1 MNLIYKVGK
10 GLIYLHIN
18 KKIKRSNIIK
28 IGQEVLRTESMA
40 LNKLTKNLNK
50 SFVDAV
56 ELISQQ
62 NGKLI
67 ISGVGKSGNIA
78 AKIAAS
84 FTSTGIPAIYL
95 NPVDASHGDMGIIQK
110 NDVLIIL
117 SNSGESNELADLI
130 NFSKKKKLK
139 IISITSTH
147 KSLLAKNSDIN
158 LILPNHKEADK
169 LQTIPTTSTTM
180 SLALGDALCCS
191 VLSLRKF
198 DKNSFS
204 ELHPGGKI
212 GKKLK
217 TLNEI
222 MDTDIPIIGSNS
234 SIVDAVLVMTEKKY
248 GCAVVLDKNKKIK
261 GIITDGDLR
270 RSIGKINMTEKATK
284 IMKNKP
290 IIAKSD
296 LLISSAIVLMNKH
309 SITSLIV
316 AKLNKPI
323 GIVNLKKCLD
333 ND

>member
-1 MNLIYKVGK
+1 MNKS
-10 GLIYLHIN
+10 
-18 KKIKRSNIIK
+18 KIKK
-28 IGQEVLRTESMA
+28 VGQEVIKLESIA
-40 LNKLTKNLNK
+40 LAKLSK
-50 SFVDAV
+50 SLDKDFIKAV
-56 ELISQQ
+56 ELISKQ
-62 NGKLI
+62 NGKI
-67 ISGVGKSGNIA
+67 IVSGVGKSGNIA
-78 AKIAAS
+78 GKIAAS

-95 NPVDASHGDMGIIQK
+95 NPVDASHGDMGIIEK

-117 SNSGESNELADLI
+117 SNSGETHELADLI
-130 NFSKKKKLK
+130 NFSKKKKII
-139 IISITSTH
+139 IISITSSK
-147 KSLLAKNSDIN
+147 KSLLSKNSDIG
-158 LILPNHKEADK
+158 LVLPPHSEADK

-198 DKNSFS
+198 DKKSFS

-222 MDTDIPIIGSNS
+222 MDIDIPIIQSNS
-234 SIVDAVLVMTEKKY
+234 SIIDAVLMMTEKKY
-248 GCAVVLDKNKKIK
+248 GCVVVLDRNKEIK

-270 RSIGKINMTEKATK
+270 RSIEKIDMKKKATN
-284 IMKNKP
+284 IMKSRP
-290 IIAKSD
+290 IVATSD

-316 AKLNKPI
+316 ARQNKPI
-323 GIVNLKKCLD
+323 GIVNIKKCLE

>member
-1 MNLIYKVGK
+1 MNKS
-10 GLIYLHIN
+10 
-18 KKIKRSNIIK
+18 KIKK
-28 IGQEVLRTESMA
+28 VGQEVIKLESIA
-40 LNKLTKNLNK
+40 LAKLSK
-50 SFVDAV
+50 SLDKDFIKAV
-56 ELISQQ
+56 ELISKQ
-62 NGKLI
+62 NGKI
-67 ISGVGKSGNIA
+67 IVSGVGKSGNIA
-78 AKIAAS
+78 GKIAAS

-95 NPVDASHGDMGIIQK
+95 NPVDASHGDMGIVEK

-130 NFSKKKKLK
+130 NFSKKKKIK
-139 IISITSTH
+139 IISITSSK
-147 KSLLAKNSDIN
+147 KSLLSKNSDIG
-158 LILPNHKEADK
+158 LVLPPHSEADK

-198 DKNSFS
+198 DKKSFS

-217 TLNEI
+217 TLSEI
-222 MDTDIPIIGSNS
+222 MDIDIPIIQSNS
-234 SIVDAVLVMTEKKY
+234 SIIDAVLMMTEKKY
-248 GCAVVLDKNKKIK
+248 GCVVVLDRNKEIK

-270 RSIGKINMTEKATK
+270 RSIEKIDMKEKATN
-284 IMKNKP
+284 IMKSRP
-290 IIAKSD
+290 IVATSD

-316 AKLNKPI
+316 ARQNKPI
-323 GIVNLKKCLD
+323 GIVNIKKCLE

>member
-1 MNLIYKVGK
+1 MNKSQIKKV
-10 GLIYLHIN
+10 
-18 KKIKRSNIIK
+18 
-28 IGQEVLRTESMA
+28 GQEVIKLESIA
-40 LNKLTKNLNK
+40 LAKLSK
-50 SFVDAV
+50 SLDKDFIKAV
-56 ELISQQ
+56 ELISKQ
-62 NGKLI
+62 NGKI
-67 ISGVGKSGNIA
+67 IVSGVGKSGNIA
-78 AKIAAS
+78 GKIAAS

-95 NPVDASHGDMGIIQK
+95 NPVDASHGDMGIVEK

-117 SNSGESNELADLI
+117 SNSGESHELADLI
-130 NFSKKKKLK
+130 NFSKKKEIK
-139 IISITSTH
+139 IISITSSK
-147 KSLLAKNSDIN
+147 KSLLSKNSDIG
-158 LILPNHKEADK
+158 LVLPPHSEADK

-198 DKNSFS
+198 DKKSFS

-222 MDTDIPIIGSNS
+222 MDIDIPIIQSNS
-234 SIVDAVLVMTEKKY
+234 SIIDAVLMMTEKKY
-248 GCAVVLDKNKKIK
+248 GCVVVLDRNKEIK

-270 RSIGKINMTEKATK
+270 RSIEKIDMKEKATN
-284 IMKNKP
+284 IMKSRP
-290 IIAKSD
+290 IVATSD

-316 AKLNKPI
+316 ARQNKPI
-323 GIVNLKKCLD
+323 GIVNIKKCLE

>member
-1 MNLIYKVGK
+1 
-10 GLIYLHIN
+10 
-18 KKIKRSNIIK
+18 
-28 IGQEVLRTESMA
+28 
-40 LNKLTKNLNK
+40 
-50 SFVDAV
+50 
-56 ELISQQ
+56 
-62 NGKLI
+62 
-67 ISGVGKSGNIA
+67 
-78 AKIAAS
+78 
-84 FTSTGIPAIYL
+84 
-95 NPVDASHGDMGIIQK
+95 
-110 NDVLIIL
+110 
-117 SNSGESNELADLI
+117 
-130 NFSKKKKLK
+130 
-139 IISITSTH
+139 
-147 KSLLAKNSDIN
+147 
-158 LILPNHKEADK
+158 
-169 LQTIPTTSTTM
+169 M

-234 SIVDAVLVMTEKKY
+234 SIVDAILVMTEKKY

-270 RSIGKINMTEKATK
+270 RSIGKINMTEKAIK

-316 AKLNKPI
+316 AKVNKPI

>member
-1 MNLIYKVGK
+1 MNKS
-10 GLIYLHIN
+10 
-18 KKIKRSNIIK
+18 KIKK
-28 IGQEVLRTESMA
+28 VGQEVIKLESLA
-40 LNKLTKNLNK
+40 LTKLSK
-50 SFVDAV
+50 SLGNDFIKAV
-56 ELISQQ
+56 ELISNL
-62 NGKLI
+62 NGKII

-78 AKIAAS
+78 GKIAAS

-95 NPVDASHGDMGIIQK
+95 NPVDASHGDMGIVEKSDI
-110 NDVLIIL
+110 LIIL

-130 NFSKKKKLK
+130 NFSKKKKIK
-139 IISITSTH
+139 IISITSIK
-147 KSLLAKNSDIN
+147 KSLLSKNSDIN
-158 LILPNHKEADK
+158 LILPSHKEADK

-198 DKNSFS
+198 DKKSFV

-222 MDTDIPIIGSNS
+222 MDTDIPIINTQS
-234 SIVDAVLVMTEKKY
+234 SIVDAVLIMTEKKY
-248 GCAVVLDKNKKIK
+248 GCVVVLDNNKKIK

-270 RSIGKINMTEKATK
+270 RSISNINMNKKATN
-284 IMKNKP
+284 IMKSKP
-290 IIAKSD
+290 IVATSD
-296 LLISSAIVLMNKH
+296 LLISSAIVLMNKY

-316 AKLNKPI
+316 TRQNKPI
-323 GIVNLKKCLD
+323 GIVNLKKCLE

>member
-1 MNLIYKVGK
+1 MNELKIKKVGK
-10 GLIYLHIN
+10 DV
-18 KKIKRSNIIK
+18 IK
-28 IGQEVLRTESMA
+28 LESIA
-40 LNKLTKNLNK
+40 LAKLSK
-50 SFVDAV
+50 SIDKDFVKAV
-56 ELISQQ
+56 ELISQN
-62 NGKLI
+62 NGKVI

-78 AKIAAS
+78 GKIAAS

-95 NPVDASHGDMGIIQK
+95 NPVDASHGDMGIVEK

-117 SNSGESNELADLI
+117 SNSGESHELSDLI

-139 IISITSTH
+139 IISITSTS
-147 KSLLAKNSDIN
+147 KSLLSKNSDIS
-158 LILPNHKEADK
+158 LILPSHKEADK

-198 DKNSFS
+198 DKKSFI

-217 TLNEI
+217 TLGEI
-222 MDTDIPIIGSNS
+222 MDTDLPIINSQS
-234 SIVDAVLVMTEKKY
+234 SIIDAVLIMTEKKY
-248 GCAVVLDKNKKIK
+248 GCVVVLDQSKKIK

-270 RSIGKINMTEKATK
+270 RSISKVNVNEKATM
-284 IMKNKP
+284 IMKSRP
-290 IIAKSD
+290 IVATSD

-309 SITSLIV
+309 SITSLII
-316 AKLNKPI
+316 ASQNKPI
-323 GIVNLKKCLD
+323 GIVNIKKCLE

>member
-1 MNLIYKVGK
+1 M
-10 GLIYLHIN
+10 
-18 KKIKRSNIIK
+18 
-28 IGQEVLRTESMA
+28 
-40 LNKLTKNLNK
+40 NK
-50 SFVDAV
+50 SKIISVGQDVLKIESVALSKLSRSLDKNFVKAV

-95 NPVDASHGDMGIIQK
+95 NPVDASHGDMGIIEK
-110 NDVLIIL
+110 KDILIIL
-117 SNSGESNELADLI
+117 SNSGESHELSDLI
-130 NFSKKKKLK
+130 NFCKKKKLK
-139 IISITSTH
+139 IISITAKN
-147 KSLLAKNSDIN
+147 KSLLSKNSDIN
-158 LILPNHKEADK
+158 LILPFHKEADK

-191 VLSLRKF
+191 VLSLREF
-198 DKNSFS
+198 DKKSFS

-222 MDTDIPIIGSNS
+222 MDTDIPIIHSNS
-234 SIVDAVLVMTEKKY
+234 SIVDAVLIMTEKKY
-248 GCAVVLDKNKKIK
+248 GCVVVLDKFKKIK

-270 RSIGKINMTEKATK
+270 RSIAKINMKEKATT

-290 IIAKSD
+290 IVASSS
-296 LLISSAIVLMNKH
+296 LLISSAVVLMNKY

-316 AKLNKPI
+316 AKHNRPI
-323 GIVNLKKCLD
+323 GIVNIKKCLE

>member
-1 MNLIYKVGK
+1 MNKS
-10 GLIYLHIN
+10 
-18 KKIKRSNIIK
+18 KIKK
-28 IGQEVLRTESMA
+28 VGQEVIKLESIA
-40 LNKLTKNLNK
+40 LAKLSK
-50 SFVDAV
+50 SLDKDFIKAV
-56 ELISQQ
+56 ELISKQ
-62 NGKLI
+62 NGKI
-67 ISGVGKSGNIA
+67 IVSGVGKSGNIA
-78 AKIAAS
+78 GKIAAS

-95 NPVDASHGDMGIIQK
+95 NPVDASHGDMGIVEK

-117 SNSGESNELADLI
+117 SNSGETHELADLI
-130 NFSKKKKLK
+130 NFSKKKKIK
-139 IISITSTH
+139 IISITSSK
-147 KSLLAKNSDIN
+147 KSLLSKNSDIG
-158 LILPNHKEADK
+158 LVLPPHSEADK

-198 DKNSFS
+198 DKKSFS

-222 MDTDIPIIGSNS
+222 MDIDIPIIQSNS
-234 SIVDAVLVMTEKKY
+234 SIIDAVLMMTEKKY
-248 GCAVVLDKNKKIK
+248 GCVVVLDRNKEIK

-270 RSIGKINMTEKATK
+270 RSIEKIDMKEKATN
-284 IMKNKP
+284 IMKSRP
-290 IIAKSD
+290 IVATSD

-316 AKLNKPI
+316 ARQNKPI
-323 GIVNLKKCLD
+323 GIVNIKKCLE

>member
-1 MNLIYKVGK
+1 MNRSKIRKV
-10 GLIYLHIN
+10 
-18 KKIKRSNIIK
+18 
-28 IGQEVLRTESMA
+28 GQEVIKLESLA
-40 LNKLTKNLNK
+40 LTKLSK
-50 SFVDAV
+50 SLSNDFIKAV
-56 ELISQQ
+56 ELISHL
-62 NGKLI
+62 NGKII

-78 AKIAAS
+78 GKIAAS

-95 NPVDASHGDMGIIQK
+95 NPVDASHGDMGIVEKSDI
-110 NDVLIIL
+110 LIIL

-130 NFSKKKKLK
+130 NFSKKKKIK
-139 IISITSTH
+139 IISITSIK
-147 KSLLAKNSDIN
+147 KSLLSKNSDIN
-158 LILPNHKEADK
+158 LILPSHKEADK

-198 DKNSFS
+198 DKKSFV

-222 MDTDIPIIGSNS
+222 MDTDIPIINTQS
-234 SIVDAVLVMTEKKY
+234 SIVDAVLIMTEKKY
-248 GCAVVLDKNKKIK
+248 GCVVVLDNNKKIK

-270 RSIGKINMTEKATK
+270 RSISNINMNKKATN
-284 IMKNKP
+284 IMKSKP
-290 IIAKSD
+290 IVATSD
-296 LLISSAIVLMNKH
+296 LLISSAIVLMNKY

-316 AKLNKPI
+316 TRQNKPI
-323 GIVNLKKCLD
+323 GIVNLKKCLE

>member
-1 MNLIYKVGK
+1 MNKS
-10 GLIYLHIN
+10 
-18 KKIKRSNIIK
+18 KIKK
-28 IGQEVLRTESMA
+28 VGQEVIKLESVA
-40 LNKLTKNLNK
+40 LAKLSK
-50 SFVDAV
+50 SLDKDFIKAV

-62 NGKLI
+62 NGKI
-67 ISGVGKSGNIA
+67 IVSGVGKSGNIA
-78 AKIAAS
+78 GKIAAS

-95 NPVDASHGDMGIIQK
+95 NPVDASHGDMGIVEK
-110 NDVLIIL
+110 NDVLIII
-117 SNSGESNELADLI
+117 SNSGESHELADLI
-130 NFSKKKKLK
+130 NFSKKKKIK
-139 IISITSTH
+139 IISITSSK
-147 KSLLAKNSDIN
+147 KSLLYKNSDIG
-158 LILPNHKEADK
+158 LVLPPHSEADK

-198 DKNSFS
+198 DKKSFS

-222 MDTDIPIIGSNS
+222 MDIDIPIIQSNS
-234 SIVDAVLVMTEKKY
+234 SIIDAVLMMTEKKY
-248 GCAVVLDKNKKIK
+248 GCVVVLDRNKEIK

-270 RSIGKINMTEKATK
+270 RSIEKIDMKKKATN
-284 IMKNKP
+284 IMKSRP
-290 IIAKSD
+290 IVATSD

-316 AKLNKPI
+316 ASQNKPI
-323 GIVNLKKCLD
+323 GIVNIKKCLE